1 MKNYR
6 YLERRNMMIRRIGLW
21 VGEVVAAILLAF
33 LVIQFCFQTVTV
45 HGDSMQPAYY
55 DGDTVL
61 VNKLDYRIGSPKRLD
76 AVILELENGSTT
88 HYSVKRVVGLP
99 GETIKIENGK
109 IYINNKELKGFS
121 EEDILSAGLAAYD
134 VELGEDE
141 YFVMGDN
148 CNNSED
154 SRVSNIGNIKRSQFV
169 GKIAGTLH
177 KVTRQSERYVYRNL
191 NCKSSTEVNIESVQ
205 GRL

>member
-6 YLERRNMMIRRIGLW
+6 YLERRNLMIRRIGLW
-21 VGEVVAAILLAF
+21 VGEIAAAILLAF

-61 VNKLDYRIGSPKRLD
+61 VNKLDYRFGSPKRLD

-88 HYSVKRVVGLP
+88 HYSVKRVIGLP
-99 GETIKIENGK
+99 GETVKIENGK

-121 EEDILSAGLAAYD
+121 EEEILSAGLAAYD
-134 VELGEDE
+134 VALEDDE

-148 CNNSED
+148 RNNSNDAREWETHYV
-154 SRVSNIGNIKRSQFV
+154 SRDEVLGKAWFRYYPSIKV
-169 GKIAGTLH
+169 IK
-177 KVTRQSERYVYRNL
+177 
-191 NCKSSTEVNIESVQ
+191 
-205 GRL
+205 

>member
-1 MKNYR
+1 
-6 YLERRNMMIRRIGLW
+6 MIRRIGLW

-88 HYSVKRVVGLP
+88 HYSVKRVVG
-99 GETIKIENGK
+99 K

-177 KVTRQSERYVYRNL
+177 KVTRQ
-191 NCKSSTEVNIESVQ
+191 
-205 GRL
+205 

>member
-45 HGDSMQPAYY
+45 H
-55 DGDTVL
+55 GDTVL

-177 KVTRQSERYVYRNL
+177 KVTRQ
-191 NCKSSTEVNIESVQ
+191 
-205 GRL
+205 

>member
-61 VNKLDYRIGSPKRLD
+61 VNKINRS
-76 AVILELENGSTT
+76 
-88 HYSVKRVVGLP
+88 GLP
-99 GETIKIENGK
+99 IFS
-109 IYINNKELKGFS
+109 LKFP
-121 EEDILSAGLAAYD
+121 DICVNTFA
-134 VELGEDE
+134 
-141 YFVMGDN
+141 
-148 CNNSED
+148 
-154 SRVSNIGNIKRSQFV
+154 
-169 GKIAGTLH
+169 LH
-177 KVTRQSERYVYRNL
+177 LYSLQIFLY
-191 NCKSSTEVNIESVQ
+191 
-205 GRL
+205 

>member
-99 GETIKIENGK
+99 GETIKIEKGK
-109 IYINNKELKGFS
+109 IYRKNKELKGVS

-177 KVTRQSERYVYRNL
+177 KVTRQ
-191 NCKSSTEVNIESVQ
+191 
-205 GRL
+205 

>member
-6 YLERRNMMIRRIGLW
+6 YLERRNLMIRRIGLW
-21 VGEVVAAILLAF
+21 VGEIAAAILLAF

-55 DGDTVL
+55 DGF
-61 VNKLDYRIGSPKRLD
+61 GSPKRLD

-88 HYSVKRVVGLP
+88 HYSVKRVIGLP
-99 GETIKIENGK
+99 GETVKIENGK

-121 EEDILSAGLAAYD
+121 EEEILSAGLAAYD
-134 VELGEDE
+134 VALEDDE

-169 GKIAGTLH
+169 GKITGTIH
-177 KVTRQSERYVYRNL
+177 KAKRQ
-191 NCKSSTEVNIESVQ
+191 
-205 GRL
+205 

>member
-1 MKNYR
+1 MKTYR
-6 YLERRNMMIRRIGLW
+6 YLERRNLMIRRIGLW
-21 VGEVVAAILLAF
+21 VGEIAAAILLAF

-45 HGDSMQPAYY
+45 HGDSMQPAYH

-61 VNKLDYRIGSPKRLD
+61 VNKLDYRFGSPKRLD

-88 HYSVKRVVGLP
+88 HYSVKRVIGLP
-99 GETIKIENGK
+99 GETVKIENGK
-109 IYINNKELKGFS
+109 IYINNKELEGFS
-121 EEDILSAGLAAYD
+121 EEEILSAGLAAYD
-134 VELGEDE
+134 VALEDDE

-169 GKIAGTLH
+169 GKITGTIH
-177 KVTRQSERYVYRNL
+177 KAKRQ
-191 NCKSSTEVNIESVQ
+191 
-205 GRL
+205 

>member
-6 YLERRNMMIRRIGLW
+6 YLERRNMMIRRIGL
-21 VGEVVAAILLAF
+21 AAILLAF

-99 GETIKIENGK
+99 GETIKIE

-177 KVTRQSERYVYRNL
+177 KVTRQ
-191 NCKSSTEVNIESVQ
+191 
-205 GRL
+205 

>member
-1 MKNYR
+1 MPCFSIQISEKVKADEKLSLFRKKKHDDSPNR
-6 YLERRNMMIRRIGLW
+6 SLGWRSCCSNPVSIFSDSVLLSDSNRTRRLH
-21 VGEVVAAILLAF
+21 AA
-33 LVIQFCFQTVTV
+33 
-45 HGDSMQPAYY
+45 AYY

-177 KVTRQSERYVYRNL
+177 KVTRQ
-191 NCKSSTEVNIESVQ
+191 
-205 GRL
+205 

>member
-109 IYINNKELKGFS
+109 IYINNKELINLAK
-121 EEDILSAGLAAYD
+121 EENL
-134 VELGEDE
+134 
-141 YFVMGDN
+141 
-148 CNNSED
+148 NSED
-154 SRVSNIGNIKRSQFV
+154 LLISEIMTLCPK
-169 GKIAGTLH
+169 KIEILDN
-177 KVTRQSERYVYRNL
+177 VY
-191 NCKSSTEVNIESVQ
+191 K
-205 GRL
+205 

>member
-1 MKNYR
+1 
-6 YLERRNMMIRRIGLW
+6 MIRRIGLW
-21 VGEVVAAILLAF
+21 IGEIAAAILLAF

-61 VNKLDYRIGSPKRLD
+61 VNKLDYRFGSPQRLD

-88 HYSVKRVVGLP
+88 HYSVKRVIGLP
-99 GETIKIENGK
+99 GETVKIENGK
-109 IYINNKELKGFS
+109 IYINNKELKGVS
-121 EEDILSAGLAAYD
+121 EEEILSAGLAAYD
-134 VELGEDE
+134 VALEDDE

-169 GKIAGTLH
+169 GKITGTIH
-177 KVTRQSERYVYRNL
+177 KAKRQ
-191 NCKSSTEVNIESVQ
+191 
-205 GRL
+205 

>member
-1 MKNYR
+1 
-6 YLERRNMMIRRIGLW
+6 MIRRIGLW
-21 VGEVVAAILLAF
+21 VGEIAAAILLAF

-61 VNKLDYRIGSPKRLD
+61 VNKLDYRFGSPKRLD

-88 HYSVKRVVGLP
+88 HYSVKRVIGLP
-99 GETIKIENGK
+99 GETVKIENGK

-121 EEDILSAGLAAYD
+121 EEEILSAGLAAYD
-134 VELGEDE
+134 VALEDDE

-148 CNNSED
+148 RNYSKD
-154 SRVSNIGNIKRSQFV
+154 SRFPDVGNIKRADII
-169 GKIAGTLH
+169 GKAWLRIYPFDKIGFIRH
-177 KVTRQSERYVYRNL
+177 Q
-191 NCKSSTEVNIESVQ
+191 
-205 GRL
+205 

>member
-1 MKNYR
+1 MKADEKLSLFRKKKHDDSPNR
-6 YLERRNMMIRRIGLW
+6 SLGWRSCCSNPVSIFSDS
-21 VGEVVAAILLAF
+21 VLLSDSDRTIIICR
-33 LVIQFCFQTVTV
+33 LHRVTV

-109 IYINNKELKGFS
+109 IYIDNKELKGFS

-177 KVTRQSERYVYRNL
+177 KVTRQ
-191 NCKSSTEVNIESVQ
+191 
-205 GRL
+205 

>member
-1 MKNYR
+1 
-6 YLERRNMMIRRIGLW
+6 MIRRIGLW
-21 VGEVVAAILLAF
+21 VGEIAAAILLAILLAF

-61 VNKLDYRIGSPKRLD
+61 VNKLDYRFGSPKRLD

-88 HYSVKRVVGLP
+88 HYSVKRVIGLP
-99 GETIKIENGK
+99 GETVKIENGK

-121 EEDILSAGLAAYD
+121 EEEILSAGLAAYD
-134 VELGEDE
+134 VALEDDE

-169 GKIAGTLH
+169 GKITDTIH
-177 KVTRQSERYVYRNL
+177 KAKRQ
-191 NCKSSTEVNIESVQ
+191 
-205 GRL
+205 

>member
-121 EEDILSAGLAAYD
+121 EGLAAYD

-177 KVTRQSERYVYRNL
+177 KVTRQ
-191 NCKSSTEVNIESVQ
+191 
-205 GRL
+205 

>member
-6 YLERRNMMIRRIGLW
+6 YLERRNLMIRRIGLW
-21 VGEVVAAILLAF
+21 VGEIAAAILLAF

-61 VNKLDYRIGSPKRLD
+61 VNKLDYRFGSPKRLD

-88 HYSVKRVVGLP
+88 HYSVKRVIGLP
-99 GETIKIENGK
+99 GETVKIENGK

-121 EEDILSAGLAAYD
+121 EEEILSAGLAAYD
-134 VELGEDE
+134 VALEDDE
-141 YFVMGDN
+141 YFVMGVN

-169 GKIAGTLH
+169 GKITGTIH
-177 KVTRQSERYVYRNL
+177 KAKRQ
-191 NCKSSTEVNIESVQ
+191 
-205 GRL
+205 

>member
-1 MKNYR
+1 M
-6 YLERRNMMIRRIGLW
+6 
-21 VGEVVAAILLAF
+21 
-33 LVIQFCFQTVTV
+33 IQFCFQTVTV

-121 EEDILSAGLAAYD
+121 AGLAAYD

-169 GKIAGTLH
+169 GKIAGTLQ
-177 KVTRQSERYVYRNL
+177 KVTRQ
-191 NCKSSTEVNIESVQ
+191 
-205 GRL
+205 

>member
-6 YLERRNMMIRRIGLW
+6 YLERRNLMIRRIGLW
-21 VGEVVAAILLAF
+21 VGEIAAAILLAF

-61 VNKLDYRIGSPKRLD
+61 VNKLDYRFGSPKRLD

-88 HYSVKRVVGLP
+88 HYSVKRVIGLP
-99 GETIKIENGK
+99 GETVKIENGK
-109 IYINNKELKGFS
+109 IYINNKELEGFS
-121 EEDILSAGLAAYD
+121 EEEILSAGLAAYD
-134 VELGEDE
+134 VALEDDE

-177 KVTRQSERYVYRNL
+177 KVTRQ
-191 NCKSSTEVNIESVQ
+191 
-205 GRL
+205 

>member
-1 MKNYR
+1 MNKYYEEIINTIGNTYNHFIDVSINKDLSIFNIELGEFAQIK
-6 YLERRNMMIRRIGLW
+6 LELINIQQNKDKVLEEINKQS
-21 VGEVVAAILLAF
+21 EIILL
-33 LVIQFCFQTVTV
+33 
-45 HGDSMQPAYY
+45 D
-55 DGDTVL
+55 
-61 VNKLDYRIGSPKRLD
+61 
-76 AVILELENGSTT
+76 
-88 HYSVKRVVGLP
+88 VKKVDKGYEIPL
-99 GETIKIENGK
+99 
-109 IYINNKELKGFS
+109 YINNKELKGFS

-177 KVTRQSERYVYRNL
+177 KVTRQ
-191 NCKSSTEVNIESVQ
+191 
-205 GRL
+205 

>member
-1 MKNYR
+1 MRLIGKRKYKFMNREEFNYILKEVKPFTNHI
-6 YLERRNMMIRRIGLW
+6 YFHLMGEPLLNENIEAFLEDSYENELMVNLTTNGTLLNK
-21 VGEVVAAILLAF
+21 VGE
-33 LVIQFCFQTVTV
+33 
-45 HGDSMQPAYY
+45 
-55 DGDTVL
+55 
-61 VNKLDYRIGSPKRLD
+61 KLIKAKALRQINISLHSFE
-76 AVILELENGSTT
+76 ANES
-88 HYSVKRVVGLP
+88 
-99 GETIKIENGK
+99 KIELHE
-109 IYINNKELKGFS
+109 YINNVTDFINNATEKSNIICAIRLWNMDNKELKGFS

-177 KVTRQSERYVYRNL
+177 KVTRQ
-191 NCKSSTEVNIESVQ
+191 
-205 GRL
+205 